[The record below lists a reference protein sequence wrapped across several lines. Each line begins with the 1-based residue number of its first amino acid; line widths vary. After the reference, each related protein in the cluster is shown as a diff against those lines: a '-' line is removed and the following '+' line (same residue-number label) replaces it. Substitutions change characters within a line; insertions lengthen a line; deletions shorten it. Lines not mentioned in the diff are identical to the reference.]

1 MTQANNVAIE
11 SSQINSSG
19 VLQIAGGGTGLSTVG
34 TSGYFLQSNG
44 TGLQYAAVPATT
56 PGGSNT
62 QVQFNNSGSFG
73 GSANFVWDGTN
84 VGIGATSSGAR
95 LQVTKTGAASVIAV
109 TSDTTNSGLSIT
121 DGTIN
126 GVLYSS
132 GLGGIALY
140 ATSNHPMFFGTNNT
154 TRVTINSVGNVGI
167 GTTSPSYLL
176 DVNGVIRNASG
187 ANGSPYTQ
195 QRITAYLDSSNW
207 GYIAYGADA
216 IMRLV
221 SAKTSSGYALSI
233 GMTSAYD
240 NTGTYTET
248 NTIGGTSGNITIK
261 TAGGA
266 IINSSGRPMVNQTG
280 GILQVVSTN
289 VTGTVTTSIP
299 SGGNPGTFYAISGF
313 SVSITP
319 SSTSSKILIIIQGCG
334 SSPSYSA
341 LFALQLRRSGTI
353 VGASSGSGYNTASV
367 GEQRASLDANSQNN
381 FSWHYVDSPATTSAI
396 TYQVY
401 VTNENSS
408 SFVLNNSGGQSSG
421 SVFSALSASNITAM
435 EIAG

>member
-176 DVNGVIRNASG
+176 DVNGVIRNCLL
-187 ANGSPYTQ
+187 YT
-195 QRITAYLDSSNW
+195 
-207 GYIAYGADA
+207 
-216 IMRLV
+216 
-221 SAKTSSGYALSI
+221 
-233 GMTSAYD
+233 
-240 NTGTYTET
+240 
-248 NTIGGTSGNITIK
+248 
-261 TAGGA
+261 
-266 IINSSGRPMVNQTG
+266 
-280 GILQVVSTN
+280 
-289 VTGTVTTSIP
+289 
-299 SGGNPGTFYAISGF
+299 
-313 SVSITP
+313 
-319 SSTSSKILIIIQGCG
+319 
-334 SSPSYSA
+334 SPSP
-341 LFALQLRRSGTI
+341 R
-353 VGASSGSGYNTASV
+353 
-367 GEQRASLDANSQNN
+367 
-381 FSWHYVDSPATTSAI
+381 DS
-396 TYQVY
+396 
-401 VTNENSS
+401 
-408 SFVLNNSGGQSSG
+408 
-421 SVFSALSASNITAM
+421 
-435 EIAG
+435 